1 MRLIDADALSS
12 SIVKHKYIE
21 SFRVCDLGR
30 VFTFEATK
38 HDMYEKV
45 ITAPTIDAVP
55 VVRCK
60 DCKHTDQVTMPKGY
74 VYCIRWDTV
83 TDCDGFCHKGAKT
96 DAEVQREQDV

>member
-1 MRLIDADALSS
+1 MRLIDADVLSS

-60 DCKHTDQVTMPKGY
+60 DCVYRNIPKCCPCQIGGFN
-74 VYCIRWDTV
+74 V
-83 TDCDGFCHKGAKT
+83 TDDWYCPMGVKEEDH
-96 DAEVQREQDV
+96 D